1 MIAILMIS
9 VKLITSS
16 LAEIKNFRNKGY
28 AIVISVSDVT
38 SKIMVCDSTYII
50 DVAVGSKFCRPCISA
65 REVIITSF

>member
-1 MIAILMIS
+1 MIAILVIS

-28 AIVISVSDVT
+28 AIAISVSDVT

-50 DVAVGSKFCRPCISA
+50 DVAV
-65 REVIITSF
+65 